1 MSWDSIIW
9 NWNVIILLGKTTRYF
24 SSNGWLLHVV
34 TFLTACRNEGFNS
47 KKRLDSFTNSVDFTH
62 CLSLAGYFDEN

>member
-1 MSWDSIIW
+1 MSSFCW
-9 NWNVIILLGKTTRYF
+9 GKPPDIFHQTA
-24 SSNGWLLHVV
+24 GLHVV